1 MKKMKARVISTAL
14 AVAMGTTAFAGCGD
28 SKEAKGTAK
37 EKKEKK
43 LCWNSITDITMRKVS
58 GRRQK

>member
-14 AVAMGTTAFAGCGD
+14 AVAMGTTALAGCGD

-37 EKKEKK
+37 EKKESCAGI
-43 LCWNSITDITMRKVS
+43 LSRILP
-58 GRRQK
+58 